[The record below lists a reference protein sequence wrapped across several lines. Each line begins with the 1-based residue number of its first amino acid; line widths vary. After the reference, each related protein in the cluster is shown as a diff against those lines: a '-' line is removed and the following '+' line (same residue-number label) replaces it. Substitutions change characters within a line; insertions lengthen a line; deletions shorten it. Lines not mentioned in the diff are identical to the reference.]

1 MSAGIYSAFP
11 LVLFNSNLRDKLF
24 GNLPRVF
31 SAGAEETD
39 ECEGQGADEVDK
51 QVLHGIKEPN
61 IQIPAEAEALS
72 VDGDI
77 GDVVQEDWNVAVCW
91 VQHDAGKTGDYGV
104 LLHIHTQQPVH
115 GELEEFPQHTDGHGK
130 AERYYGKKCRRKV
143 KMRGVLSI
151 EDIYQRIADGSTEE
165 TPNRMRHSIPMGKT
179 DVIARKLTQ
188 DLTGK
193 NMNKDTLTKA
203 A

>member
-1 MSAGIYSAFP
+1 MNETASHLGSLLTNPVSQMPKSVFFQNCLMNTRQMSAGIYSAFP

-91 VQHDAGKTGDYGV
+91 VQHDAGKAGDYGI

-115 GELEEFPQHTDGHGK
+115 GELEEFPQNTDGHGK
-130 AERYYGKKCRRKV
+130 TESNKCEERR
-143 KMRGVLSI
+143 
-151 EDIYQRIADGSTEE
+151 
-165 TPNRMRHSIPMGKT
+165 
-179 DVIARKLTQ
+179 
-188 DLTGK
+188 
-193 NMNKDTLTKA
+193 
-203 A
+203 

>member
-1 MSAGIYSAFP
+1 
-11 LVLFNSNLRDKLF
+11 
-24 GNLPRVF
+24 
-31 SAGAEETD
+31 
-39 ECEGQGADEVDK
+39 
-51 QVLHGIKEPN
+51 
-61 IQIPAEAEALS
+61 
-72 VDGDI
+72 
-77 GDVVQEDWNVAVCW
+77 
-91 VQHDAGKTGDYGV
+91 
-104 LLHIHTQQPVH
+104 
-115 GELEEFPQHTDGHGK
+115 
-130 AERYYGKKCRRKV
+130 
-143 KMRGVLSI
+143 MRGVLSI